1 MPAPSR
7 RSGVEAVAAGSKIGV
22 AQSKSAGFSRKI
34 RRQPGCNRSLRTTST
49 SQRAKTTLF
58 RLSLAVLDQPAVG
71 DGVAGM
77 VNHGFAFV
85 QAADNLVG
93 ETAAHADRYGAQLR
107 RRSIDEKR
115 RPAFL

>member
-22 AQSKSAGFSRKI
+22 AKSKSAGFSRKI

-58 RLSLAVLDQPAVG
+58 RLSLTVDSGHTLSGAVG
-71 DGVAGM
+71 LIVIG
-77 VNHGFAFV
+77 
-85 QAADNLVG
+85 G
-93 ETAAHADRYGAQLR
+93 E
-107 RRSIDEKR
+107 
-115 RPAFL
+115 